1 MKIRRTIYLATV
13 FFMLSFLASSF
24 LQAEAAAPD
33 EGKRL
38 ELTLEE
44 AIGLGMANSSTIK
57 ARVLAVSKARADV
70 QAARSGYFPS
80 LSTTAAWTHY
90 FETFEPNYGVYTRAT
105 DPVTVSVDLG
115 QSIFTFGKIRNGVRL
130 AEEGLKSAGLSV
142 AEEMRSLSIQ
152 IQRAFYGYLLAEEV
166 VRINDETLA
175 AKEEALEVARKKYA
189 AGISSDFEVLQAEAD
204 VESFKPTVISARNQ
218 VKIILLTV
226 KNLLGLDEEED
237 TKIIPVGALEHEP
250 LDFQKEELV
259 RTTLVNKYDLKSFA
273 GKQRLAEIQKQVTQ
287 SSRLPT
293 ISGFL
298 NYSLTSGVDSAT
310 GANRYWGTDAW
321 DGTLSGGISVQIPV
335 SSFIP
340 WSKESA
346 NLRKSDLELEELRLG
361 YESLVSGIKVSIE
374 SILLKLEEEKLK
386 IASGKKGMELAQRLY
401 DSAREQYARGVISS
415 IDLKDA
421 QLGLNSSQLAHIQT
435 IYNYKKAVNDLMDA
449 VGVDHF

>member
-1 MKIRRTIYLATV
+1 M
-13 FFMLSFLASSF
+13 
-24 LQAEAAAPD
+24 
-33 EGKRL
+33 
-38 ELTLEE
+38 
-44 AIGLGMANSSTIK
+44 
-57 ARVLAVSKARADV
+57 
-70 QAARSGYFPS
+70 
-80 LSTTAAWTHY
+80 
-90 FETFEPNYGVYTRAT
+90 
-105 DPVTVSVDLG
+105 
-115 QSIFTFGKIRNGVRL
+115 
-130 AEEGLKSAGLSV
+130 
-142 AEEMRSLSIQ
+142 
-152 IQRAFYGYLLAEEV
+152 
-166 VRINDETLA
+166 
-175 AKEEALEVARKKYA
+175 
-189 AGISSDFEVLQAEAD
+189 
-204 VESFKPTVISARNQ
+204 ISARNQ